1 MCVRRENKGQLYL
14 AQISECAVCDDQLAT
29 WQRAQDTTYAAFREE
44 KAQGCDWNDECTLMH
59 KSSICNFPVAALK
72 LEARTYDKLPFRPIK
87 SKLCKKLTLTVNR
100 EIQHLLSYP
109 AFSTRHGTC
118 FSVLIDDIFLDI
130 LISFILAVMTP

>member
-1 MCVRRENKGQLYL
+1 
-14 AQISECAVCDDQLAT
+14 
-29 WQRAQDTTYAAFREE
+29 
-44 KAQGCDWNDECTLMH
+44 MH

-72 LEARTYDKLPFRPIK
+72 LEAKTYDKLPFRPIIQP
-87 SKLCKKLTLTVNR
+87 KLCKKLTLTVNR

-118 FSVLIDDIFLDI
+118 FSVLIDDMFLDI